1 MKKLVSLIVLLL
13 LLTDAGAAF
22 AAPKINTF
30 ERPARGSAYTLSQW
44 ALDGWNAPWDNG
56 MSTRTWIDG
65 YNFNHSGGQSLR
77 VFYPQGQIDPPNSGA
92 QAPFEVTPGREY
104 YLSYWVRF
112 SSDYSWGTTEFAG
125 KLGLGLAGGG
135 ACSGGIPC
143 TGYNGFTSRMIWR
156 SGGQAAIYYYH
167 MDDAG
172 QYGDYAVLKNPNG
185 SDIYYPKGTW
195 VNIVQRLKVNTVTN
209 GNANPDGEIQIWYNG
224 VSAANITG
232 LRFVRNTDL
241 VDKAYFSSFFGGATS
256 SFAPANDSYVWYDDL
271 KVSTNRADICELS
284 TGDCFTRT
292 FQAEDYTSMSGVMK
306 ETTPDTGGG
315 QNVGGIDSQDW
326 IAFSN
331 VQIPR
336 TGTYLVEYRVATP
349 NNNGK
354 ISLDINSGAT
364 VLGEINVPN
373 TGSFSSYRTVSHV
386 VQITAG
392 TYQFGLYAVTGGFD
406 INWWK
411 ITQLY

>member
-44 ALDGWNAPWDNG
+44 GLDGWNAPWDKG

-77 VFYPQGQIDPPNSGA
+77 VFYPQGKIDPEFSGA
-92 QAPFEVTPGREY
+92 QAPFALTPAKEY

-125 KLGLGLAGGG
+125 KLGIGLAGGDY
-135 ACSGGIPC
+135 CSGGIPC

-156 SGGQAAIYYYH
+156 SGGEAAIYYYH
-167 MDDAG
+167 MDDGG
-172 QYGDYAVLKNPNG
+172 QYGSYRSLRDSNNNL
-185 SDIYYPKGTW
+185 IYYPKGTW

-232 LRFVRNTDL
+232 LRFVRNADQ
-241 VDKAYFSSFFGGATS
+241 VDTAYFSSFFGGATA
-256 SFAPANDSYVWYDDL
+256 SFAPTNDSYVWYDDL

-284 TGDCFTRT
+284 TGAASRARSRRKTIR
-292 FQAEDYTSMSGVMK
+292 
-306 ETTPDTGGG
+306 
-315 QNVGGIDSQDW
+315 
-326 IAFSN
+326 
-331 VQIPR
+331 R
-336 TGTYLVEYRVATP
+336 
-349 NNNGK
+349 
-354 ISLDINSGAT
+354 
-364 VLGEINVPN
+364 
-373 TGSFSSYRTVSHV
+373 
-386 VQITAG
+386 
-392 TYQFGLYAVTGGFD
+392 
-406 INWWK
+406 
-411 ITQLY
+411 